1 MLEIRPLALLRV
13 LKKKNESLL
22 GKVMFDEENYFQTLH
37 TVERFRYYGGVK
49 IYLSE
54 GKLKIVIF

>member
-1 MLEIRPLALLRV
+1 MTQ
-13 LKKKNESLL
+13 ESLL

-37 TVERFRYYGGVK
+37 AVERFRYYGGVK